1 MATMQRKA
9 GSGKLVVCIEND
21 GYPVS
26 LEIRKIYVAIRDQS
40 AERHGM
46 LRVIDESGEGYLYPK
61 QFFLAVDLPA
71 SIKKALLAA

>member
-1 MATMQRKA
+1 MATVQRKA
-9 GSGKLVVCIEND
+9 GSSKLVVCVEND

-26 LEIRKIYVAIRDQS
+26 LEIRKIYVAIRDQA

-61 QFFLAVDLPA
+61 QFFIAVDLPA
-71 SIKKALLAA
+71 SIRKALLAA